1 MTIIKSNKTNHK
13 INFLISFL
21 MLTLVISA
29 VFGVFLYNQLVD
41 FRHEIVSYEKIIKTA
56 EVENAELKN
65 ALYQLLDAGLP
76 NSQSFVLDKNPEYI
90 KQQAVAIQY

>member
-1 MTIIKSNKTNHK
+1 MTIIKSNKNGK

-21 MLTLVISA
+21 MLTLIVST

-41 FRHEIVSYEKIIKTA
+41 FRHEIVSYEKIIKSA

-65 ALYQLLDAGLP
+65 AFYQLLDAGLP
-76 NSQSFVLDKNPEYI
+76 DNQYFVLDKNPEYV
-90 KQQAVAIQY
+90 KLQAVAIR

>member
-21 MLTLVISA
+21 MLTFIVSA

-41 FRHEIVSYEKIIKTA
+41 FRHEIAGYEKIIKTA

-65 ALYQLLDAGLP
+65 SLYQLLDAGLP
-76 NSQSFVLDKNPEYI
+76 ENQSFVLDKNPEYI
-90 KQQAVAIQY
+90 KQQAVAVR